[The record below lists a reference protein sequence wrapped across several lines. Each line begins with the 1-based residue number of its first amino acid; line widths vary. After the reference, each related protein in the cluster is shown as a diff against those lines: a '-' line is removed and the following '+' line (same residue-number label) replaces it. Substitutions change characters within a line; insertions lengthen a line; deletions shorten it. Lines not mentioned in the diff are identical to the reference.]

1 MDKSKAVIRKDY
13 DLLILDTLMSID
25 PEIKT
30 RINDG
35 LKAIINNC
43 SDVYGKEYKKCV
55 WAEIEKSKQKI
66 RWSLRQHDSRTV

>member
-1 MDKSKAVIRKDY
+1 MDKSRAVIRKDY

-25 PEIKT
+25 PEVKT

-35 LKAIINNC
+35 LKEIINNC

-55 WAEIEKSKQKI
+55 WAEIEKFKPKI
-66 RWSLRQHDSRTV
+66 REGLHQHDS